1 LSIRKIIALVAATY
15 LLFSLLV
22 DCSGNAVTSIKVNRD
37 CSAGGECSIDD
48 RGPGGGI
55 VVYVSGSFDGP
66 RRCTEISE
74 SGLIGDFDWYSA
86 IDAAEEYKTGE
97 YSDWRLP
104 TKYELESIENKDLLL
119 SPIWTL
125 SDEPSSEYAWL
136 WDSSRADQFVGERKF
151 LDAQVQPIR
160 EFYCNQ
166 TEESPSTAQTKRC
179 ATGGPCVVG
188 DVGPGGG
195 IVFYD
200 AGGSESWGRYLEA
213 APRDM
218 PGLYEQEGAKN
229 AANMYES
236 NGYIDWMVP
245 TGLELEL
252 LHKSRSLVGGLDNS
266 FYIATDYQCLDFAT
280 GSRFAA
286 CFNSLALRLI
296 RHFG

>member
-1 LSIRKIIALVAATY
+1 M
-15 LLFSLLV
+15 FSLVV
-22 DCSGNAVTSIKVNRD
+22 DCSGDAATSTQVDRG

-55 VVYVSGSFDGP
+55 VVYVSGPYDGP
-66 RRCTEISE
+66 RRCTEIAE
-74 SGLIGDFDWYSA
+74 FGLLGDFDWFSA
-86 IDAAEEYKTGE
+86 IDAAEEYETGG

-119 SPIWTL
+119 SPIWTI
-125 SDEPSSEYAWL
+125 SDEASSEYAWL
-136 WDSSRADQFVGERKF
+136 WDTSRADQIVGERKF
-151 LDAQVQPIR
+151 LDAQVQPVR
-160 EFYCNQ
+160 EFSCNQ
-166 TEESPSTAQTKRC
+166 TEDSPSTAETIRC
-179 ATGGPCVVG
+179 ATGGPCTVG

-218 PGLYEQEGAKN
+218 PGLHQQESAQN
-229 AANMYES
+229 AADMYES
-236 NGYIDWMVP
+236 NGYIDWTVP

-252 LHKSRSLVGGLDNS
+252 LYKSRSLVAGLENS
-266 FYIATDYQCLDFAT
+266 FYIATRYECLDFAT
-280 GSRFAA
+280 GTRSSA
-286 CFNSLALRLI
+286 CFNLFALRLI